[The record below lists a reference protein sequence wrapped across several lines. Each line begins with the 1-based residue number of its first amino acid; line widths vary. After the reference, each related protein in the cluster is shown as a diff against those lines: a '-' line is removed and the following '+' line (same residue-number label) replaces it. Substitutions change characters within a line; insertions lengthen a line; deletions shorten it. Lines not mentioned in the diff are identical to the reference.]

1 MSGFRGIRW
10 DLFRS
15 FRFFGLCIR
24 VLAPQER
31 QCFLSP
37 RVNRHR
43 LWQRGDMSFLLRMG
57 AVLWGILIGGCSA
70 TGTFHVTQDFTKDSD
85 PPQILLMP
93 IDIELSELS
102 AAGVRSPKADWTQSA
117 KQHVVAAIRTN
128 MTERDTTI
136 LNYASPAEGS
146 IEEQE
151 HTQLTKLY
159 AAVANAILMHKY
171 VPEMAL
177 PTKKNKFDWTIGDN
191 AGALRGKSDVEY
203 ALFIYMRD
211 SYSSPSRVVTMAI
224 GVLFGVFVPGGAQAG
239 LAALVDLKTGN
250 IIWFNRMV
258 SATGDLRGPDPARAA
273 VDQLL
278 EGFPL

>member
-1 MSGFRGIRW
+1 MGIYSGRFGLGIRI
-10 DLFRS
+10 LVP
-15 FRFFGLCIR
+15 L
-24 VLAPQER
+24 ER
-31 QCFLSP
+31 RCFLSP
-37 RVNRHR
+37 RLNRPC
-43 LWQRGDMSFLLRMG
+43 LWHRGDMSFLLQMG
-57 AVLWGILIGGCSA
+57 AVLWGVLIGGCSA
-70 TGTFHVTQDFTKDSD
+70 TGTFYVTQDFIKDSD

-117 KQHVVAAIRTN
+117 EQHVVAGISTN
-128 MTERDTTI
+128 MAERDTTI
-136 LNYASPAEGS
+136 LNYARPAEGS

-151 HTQLTKLY
+151 HAQLIKLY
-159 AAVANAILMHKY
+159 AAVGNAILTHKY
-171 VPEMAL
+171 VPDMAL

-191 AGALRGKSDVEY
+191 ARALRGKSDVEY

-211 SYSSPSRVVTMAI
+211 AYSSPSRVVTMAI
-224 GVLFGVFVPGGAQAG
+224 GALFGVFIPGGAQAG
-239 LAALVDLKTGN
+239 LASLVDLKTGN
-250 IIWFNRMV
+250 IIWFNRMM